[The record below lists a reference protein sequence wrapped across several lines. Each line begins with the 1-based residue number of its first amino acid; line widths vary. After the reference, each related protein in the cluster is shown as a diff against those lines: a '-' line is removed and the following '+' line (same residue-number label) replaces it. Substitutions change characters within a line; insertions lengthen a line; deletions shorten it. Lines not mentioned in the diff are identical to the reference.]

1 MQKLSS
7 RMMLAVLMLASVLVT
22 TPVAM
27 AEETSCRGTIGAR
40 TVDNLR
46 VPSGESC
53 TLDGTSVKG
62 TITVERGATLRAQR
76 VKVTGNIQAEN
87 HKYVTVTGGS
97 TVGGSIQID
106 QGGAFKVVNVQT
118 KGSIQVV
125 SNQGSSLLK
134 QNRVNADI
142 QVFSHRDGVRIVSNR
157 IDGNLQCKENSP
169 APTGSGNIVQGNKED
184 QCKRL

>member
-1 MQKLSS
+1 MHRLFSGV
-7 RMMLAVLMLASVLVT
+7 MLAILMLTSVLVT
-22 TPVAM
+22 APIAV
-27 AEETSCRGTIGAR
+27 AEEIACRGTIGAR

-53 TLDGTSVKG
+53 TLEGTTVKG
-62 TITVERGATLRAQR
+62 TITVEGDSTLQARG
-76 VKVTGNIQAEN
+76 VKVIGNIQAEN
-87 HKYVTVTGGS
+87 HKYVAVTGGS

-134 QNRVNADI
+134 NNRVNADI
-142 QVFSHRDGVRIVSNR
+142 QVFSHDDGIRIVSNR
-157 IDGNLQCKENSP
+157 VDGNLQCKENSP

>member
-1 MQKLSS
+1 MHKLFSG
-7 RMMLAVLMLASVLVT
+7 MMLAVLMLASVLVA
-22 TPVAM
+22 TPVAL

-46 VPSGESC
+46 VPSGTSC
-53 TLDGTSVKG
+53 TLEGTTVKG
-62 TITVERGATLRAQR
+62 TITVERGATLRAQDI
-76 VKVTGNIQAEN
+76 KVIGNIQDEN
-87 HKYVTVTGGS
+87 HKYVAVTGGS

-134 QNRVNADI
+134 KNRVNADI
-142 QVFSHRDGVRIVSNR
+142 QVFSHRDGIRIVSNR
-157 IDGNLQCKENSP
+157 VDGNLQCKENSP